1 MRIFRPLTSIV
12 LIGLLSV
19 PVAAQNS
26 RVSESG
32 KFKPRF
38 SVGFDFTP
46 EWCLS
51 RKGSIDNYDPG
62 NRFYPTFGVNFQ
74 TQLSQHDGI
83 QLGAYYRTF
92 HYTQTMPGY
101 TVPGN
106 GDYYVDPYRS
116 GYDGKYVS
124 VQLSYRFYSR
134 ILDFSAGFN
143 ADFVVGKNSD
153 LRIGGKPELTWEGAD
168 PVNLYGFVLRF
179 SKDITLYRGLILQ
192 PEVHVNPCIDIDG
205 AYRGTFLGCGV
216 GLKYR
221 F

>member
-1 MRIFRPLTSIV
+1 MTL
-12 LIGLLSV
+12 
-19 PVAAQNS
+19 PVAAQNGGSAES
-26 RVSESG
+26 R

-83 QLGAYYRTF
+83 QLGVYYRTF
-92 HYTQTMPGY
+92 HYSQTMPGY
-101 TVPGN
+101 TVPGS

-116 GYDGKYVS
+116 GYDGKYLS

-134 ILDFSAGFN
+134 ILDFSAGCN
-143 ADFVVGKNSD
+143 ADFVVGKNSG
-153 LRIGGKPELTWEGAD
+153 LRAIGGKPELTWEGAE
-168 PVNLYGFVLRF
+168 PVNLYGFVLRL